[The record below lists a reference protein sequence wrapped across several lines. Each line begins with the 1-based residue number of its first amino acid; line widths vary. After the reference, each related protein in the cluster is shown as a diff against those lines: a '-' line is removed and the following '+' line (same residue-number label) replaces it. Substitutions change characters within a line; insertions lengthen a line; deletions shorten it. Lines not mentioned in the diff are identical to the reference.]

1 MADRLNR
8 EAPGFSQQ
16 NALIRPRS
24 REPPVVRQ
32 KYNWTTRILLAPAHT
47 KTTDAHPPYLYVPAD
62 NDEGVI
68 RVNSSFSQVTY
79 YICVRS

>member
-8 EAPGFSQQ
+8 EAPGFPQH

-32 KYNWTTRILLAPAHT
+32 KYNWTTRILYAPAYT
-47 KTTDAHPPYLYVPAD
+47 KTTDAQPPNLYVPAHK
-62 NDEGVI
+62 DEGVT
-68 RVNSSFSQVTY
+68 RVNSSVPQVT
-79 YICVRS
+79 

>member
-24 REPPVVRQ
+24 REPPLVRQ
-32 KYNWTTRILLAPAHT
+32 KYNWTTRILYAPAYT
-47 KTTDAHPPYLYVPAD
+47 KTPNAQPPNLYVPAHK
-62 NDEGVI
+62 DEGVT
-68 RVNSSFSQVTY
+68 RVNSSVLQVTY
-79 YICVRS
+79 YTCVRS

>member
-24 REPPVVRQ
+24 REPPLVRQ
-32 KYNWTTRILLAPAHT
+32 KHNWTTRILYAPAYT
-47 KTTDAHPPYLYVPAD
+47 NTTDAQPPYLYVPAD
-62 NDEGVI
+62 KDEGVM

-79 YICVRS
+79 YICVL